1 MVDQQGKPSCAGP
14 LEIRIM
20 EDRDAVR
27 WDAFVFSCSDGTF
40 FHRIGWR
47 NIFRDIF
54 GLDPRYLL
62 AERDSEIVGV
72 LPLVLQRSM
81 LFGTALIS
89 LPFCVEG
96 GPLAQDSEVDAG
108 LTSAALAIQ
117 LQTGAP
123 YVEFRSRMAVRDG
136 WTSRRDLYATFSRI
150 LSPDDKEN
158 LQAIPRKQ
166 RAIVRKTLESGLK
179 SEVNGEIGDMFR
191 VYAESVRN
199 LGTPVFPK
207 RYFAALLKT
216 FGKDCDTVTIR
227 ANGIPVSAVLNFY
240 HRDTV
245 LPYYGGGT
253 SLARRNGA
261 NDFLYWEVMR
271 YAAARGYK
279 KFDFGRS
286 KAGTGAFAFKKNWG
300 FEPEWLEYEYNF
312 LPGHSMPDKNPLN
325 PKYAL
330 MIQVWKKLPLPVANF
345 LGPWLIRGL
354 G

>member
-1 MVDQQGKPSCAGP
+1 MVDQQGKPSFAGP
-14 LEIRIM
+14 LEIRSM
-20 EDRDAVR
+20 EDGDATR
-27 WDAFVFSCSDGTF
+27 WDAFVSSRLDGTF

-47 NIFRDIF
+47 EIFRDIF
-54 GLDPRYLL
+54 RLDPRYLL

-81 LFGTALIS
+81 VFGTALIS
-89 LPFCVEG
+89 LPFCVEC
-96 GPLAQDSEVDAG
+96 GPLTLDSEVE
-108 LTSAALAIQ
+108 AALTCAALNVQ
-117 LQTGAP
+117 RDTGAP
-123 YVEFRSRMAVRDG
+123 YIEFRSRKATRGG
-136 WTSRRDLYATFSRI
+136 WTSRKDLYASFSRP
-150 LSPDDKEN
+150 LSIDEKQN
-158 LQAIPRKQ
+158 LKAIPRTQ
-166 RAIVRKTLESGLK
+166 RAVVRKTLESGLK
-179 SEVNGEIGDMFR
+179 SEVNGDISDMFR

-216 FGKDCDTVTIR
+216 FGKDCDTVTITD
-227 ANGIPVSAVLNFY
+227 NGVPVSAVLNFY

-271 YAAARGYK
+271 RAAGRGFR

-300 FEPEWLEYEYNF
+300 FEPEWLEYEYHF

-330 MIQVWKKLPLPVANF
+330 MIQTWKKLPLPVANF
-345 LGPWLIRGL
+345 LGPLLISGL

>member
-1 MVDQQGKPSCAGP
+1 M
-14 LEIRIM
+14 LEIRPM
-20 EDRDAVR
+20 EDRDAAR
-27 WDAFVFSCSDGTF
+27 WDAFVFSHSHGTF

-47 NIFRDIF
+47 NIFRDVF
-54 GLDPRYLL
+54 RLDPRYLV

-96 GPLAQDSEVDAG
+96 GPLTLDSDAETA
-108 LTSAALAIQ
+108 LTSEALA
-117 LQTGAP
+117 LQRHTRAP
-123 YVEFRSRMAVRDG
+123 YLEFRSREAAREG
-136 WTSRRDLYATFSRI
+136 WISRKDLYATFGRA
-150 LSPDDKEN
+150 LSGDEKEN

-166 RAIVRKTLESGLK
+166 RAVLRKTFESGLK
-179 SEVNGEIGDMFR
+179 SEVNGDIADMFQ

-207 RYFAALLKT
+207 RYFAILLET
-216 FGKDCDTVTIR
+216 FGNDCDTVIIR
-227 ANGIPVSAVLNFY
+227 DNGVPISAVLNFY
-240 HRDTV
+240 HQDTV

-271 YAAARGYK
+271 HAAARGYRR
-279 KFDFGRS
+279 FDFGRS

-300 FEPEWLEYEYNF
+300 FEPEWLEYEYHF
-312 LPGHSMPDKNPLN
+312 LPGRSMPDKNPLN

-330 MIQVWKKLPLPVANF
+330 MIQAWKKLPLPVANF
-345 LGPWLIRGL
+345 VGPWLIRGL